1 MIDDD
6 RYLMFRAQDGS
17 SEALDKLISLNNGLI
32 WSIVKRFKGRGYE
45 LEDLYQIGCIG
56 FIKAVKR
63 FNMNFD
69 YRISTFAVP
78 YIMGEIKK
86 FIRDDGMIK
95 VSRNI
100 KELGIKIKEIEK
112 EYFNLKG
119 ENLTIGRLA
128 DILNVSEEN
137 IYEAIDA
144 GRQIESINEEKFENN
159 NEQKVNYI
167 TNKIDEQS
175 MIVNKIVINEMVEN
189 LSFRDKTIIKLRF
202 FKEKTQTQVAKIL
215 GISQVQVSRIE
226 KKILEQLKAEMK
238 ENIIS

>member
-1 MIDDD
+1 MIGDEK
-6 RYLMFRAQDGS
+6 YLMFRAQEGS
-17 SEALDKLISLNNGLI
+17 ADALDKLVKANNGLI

-56 FIKAVKR
+56 FIKSVKR

-69 YRISTFAVP
+69 YKISTFAVP

-95 VSRNI
+95 VSRSV

-112 EYFNLKG
+112 EYLNKCG
-119 ENLTIGRLA
+119 EQITVKKMSE
-128 DILNVSEEN
+128 ILNVSEEN
-137 IYEAIDA
+137 IYIAIDA
-144 GRQIESINEEKFENN
+144 GRQVESINDEKYENN
-159 NEQKVNYI
+159 SVQKINYI
-167 TNKIDEQS
+167 SNRVDEQS
-175 MIVNKIVINEMVEN
+175 RIVDKIVVNDMVEN
-189 LSFRDKTIIKLRF
+189 LGIRDKAIIKLRF

-226 KKILEQLKAEMK
+226 KKILEQMK
-238 ENIIS
+238 EKMVG